1 MKETV
6 VMRYAKS
13 ENEVIRKTEV
23 AEIAERQL
31 KASLK
36 ENEYLSRR
44 NKMLSSERERLIS
57 LVDSRVIPCFFET
70 LIDQQDHLD

>member
-70 LIDQQDHLD
+70 LID